1 MGVIMNYIYNLSGK
15 FTADNM
21 APYDAKWTVIFRNL
35 NKGSADAQYI
45 LVRRTC
51 NMIPRRAGEYTVTQ
65 ENFEQNNVVVT
76 PDNDVVDNTHSATFV
91 VEYADN
97 PNPAVR
103 PNKMSITISGFD
115 WTAEAIEAAFNE
127 QALLLDSLKLVSFTT
142 VNVISATLI
151 Y

>member
-1 MGVIMNYIYNLSGK
+1 MNYIYNLSGK
-15 FTADNM
+15 FTADNY

-35 NKGSADAQYI
+35 NMDSSAAQYI
-45 LVRRTC
+45 RVRQTC
-51 NMIPRRAGEYTVTQ
+51 NMIPRRAGVYSVKQ
-65 ENFEQNNVVVT
+65 DDFVQNNVVVT

-97 PNPAVR
+97 PNPAIR
-103 PNKMSITISGFD
+103 PNKMSITISGFI
-115 WTAEAIEAAFNE
+115 WTAEAIESAFNA
-127 QALLLDSLKLVSFTT
+127 QAKLLDSLKLVTFTT

>member
-1 MGVIMNYIYNLSGK
+1 MNYIYNLSGK

-21 APYDAKWTVIFRNL
+21 APYDVKWTVIFRNL
-35 NKGSADAQYI
+35 NKGSAEAQYI

-51 NMIPRRAGEYTVTQ
+51 NMIPRRAGVYSVKQ
-65 ENFEQNNVVVT
+65 DDFVQNNVVVT

-97 PNPAVR
+97 PNPAIR

-127 QALLLDSLKLVSFTT
+127 QVSLLDSLKNLYFTT

>member
-1 MGVIMNYIYNLSGK
+1 MNYIYNLSGK
-15 FTADNM
+15 FTADNY

-35 NKGSADAQYI
+35 NMDSAAAQYI
-45 LVRRTC
+45 RVRQTC
-51 NMIPRRAGEYTVTQ
+51 NMIPRRAGVYSVKQ
-65 ENFEQNNVVVT
+65 DDFVQNNVVVT

-97 PNPAVR
+97 PNPAIR
-103 PNKMSITISGFD
+103 PNKMSITVSGFE

-127 QALLLDSLKLVSFTT
+127 QASLLDNIRQIYFTT

>member
-1 MGVIMNYIYNLSGK
+1 MNYIYNLSGK
-15 FTADNM
+15 FTADNY
-21 APYDAKWTVIFRNL
+21 APYNAKWTVIFRNL
-35 NKGSADAQYI
+35 NKDSANAQYI
-45 LVRRTC
+45 LVRRTA
-51 NMIPRRAGEYTVTQ
+51 NMIPRRAGVYSVKQ
-65 ENFEQNNVVVT
+65 DDFVQNNVVVT

-142 VNVISATLI
+142 VNVINATLI

>member
-1 MGVIMNYIYNLSGK
+1 MNYIYNLSGK
-15 FTADNM
+15 FTADNK
-21 APYDAKWTVIFRNL
+21 APYDVKWTVIFRNL
-35 NKGSADAQYI
+35 NTGGAPAQYI
-45 LVRRTC
+45 RVRQTC

-76 PDNDVVDNTHSATFV
+76 PDNEIADTTHSATFV

-103 PNKMSITISGFD
+103 PNKMSITISGFY
-115 WTAEAIEAAFNE
+115 WASEAIEAAFNA
-127 QALLLDSLKLVSFTT
+127 QAKLLDNFSLVTFNSVK
-142 VNVISATLI
+142 VISATLI

>member
-1 MGVIMNYIYNLSGK
+1 MNYIYNLSGK
-15 FTADNM
+15 FTADNY

-35 NKGSADAQYI
+35 NMDSAAAQYI
-45 LVRRTC
+45 RVRQTC
-51 NMIPRRAGEYTVTQ
+51 NMIPRRAGVYSVKQ
-65 ENFEQNNVVVT
+65 EDFVQNNVVVT

-97 PNPAVR
+97 PNPAIR
-103 PNKMSITISGFD
+103 PNKMSITISGFE

-127 QALLLDSLKLVSFTT
+127 QASLLDNIRQIYFTT

>member
-1 MGVIMNYIYNLSGK
+1 MNYIYNLGGK
-15 FTADNM
+15 FTADGK
-21 APYDAKWTVIFRNL
+21 APYEAKWTVIFRNL
-35 NKGSADAQYI
+35 NTGGAPAQYI
-45 LVRRTC
+45 RVRQTC
-51 NMIPRRAGEYTVTQ
+51 NMIPRRAAEYTVAQ
-65 ENFEQNNVVVT
+65 DDFVQNNVVVT

-97 PNPAVR
+97 PDPHIR

-127 QALLLDSLKLVSFTT
+127 QALLLDSLHQLYFTT
-142 VNVISATLI
+142 VNLISATLI

>member
-1 MGVIMNYIYNLSGK
+1 MNYIYNLSGK
-15 FTADNM
+15 FTADNY

-35 NKGSADAQYI
+35 NMDSAAAQYI
-45 LVRRTC
+45 RVRQTC
-51 NMIPRRAGEYTVTQ
+51 NMIPRRAGVYSVKQ
-65 ENFEQNNVVVT
+65 DDFVQNNVVVT

>member
-1 MGVIMNYIYNLSGK
+1 MNYIYNLSGK
-15 FTADNM
+15 FTADNY

-35 NKGSADAQYI
+35 NMDSAAAQYI
-45 LVRRTC
+45 RVRQTC
-51 NMIPRRAGEYTVTQ
+51 NMIPRRAGVYSVKQ
-65 ENFEQNNVVVT
+65 DDFVQNNVVVT

-97 PNPAVR
+97 PNPAIR
-103 PNKMSITISGFD
+103 PNKMSITISGFE

-127 QALLLDSLKLVSFTT
+127 QASLLDNIRQIYFTT